1 MQKCEYK
8 FKGKRFSVWSK
19 ESFLFFSELFSE
31 FGYMIGGNQI
41 VKFQISNFQILKGGH
56 DFWLKISRGK
66 ILEETMKGWGNWVNC
81 GFEQLFFALL

>member
-19 ESFLFFSELFSE
+19 ESLLFFSELFSE
-31 FGYMIGGNQI
+31 FGYMIGGN
-41 VKFQISNFQILKGGH
+41 QILKGGH